1 MTSDYCACI
10 FVDFCI
16 FYLKDVAMKLI
27 RAVLITLSL
36 FISMPQRPEALEA
49 AKNPAIVFLSDFGTA
64 DDSVSQCKGV
74 MESVLPGARVVDMTH
89 EIPPYD
95 IRLAAFYLADSARV
109 WPAGTVF
116 IAVVD
121 PGVGTSRK
129 AAALKTKSGQF
140 FVGPDNGLFTLV
152 MRKFGVEKVI
162 SIENG
167 AYTRQL
173 VTTTFHG
180 RDIYS
185 PVAAWLARAPSIFE
199 KLGPPI
205 TAPVMLNL
213 PAPSVGTGTITGV
226 LLRVETP
233 YGNSWTN
240 IEERTIRESGLKE
253 GDMLSIGLN
262 GRVLDIPFV
271 RTFGDV
277 QKGEPLAY
285 INSRGLFSLALNM
298 YNFSEKYGAQP
309 DQPVSVSLSKAVS
322 AGK

>member
-1 MTSDYCACI
+1 
-10 FVDFCI
+10 
-16 FYLKDVAMKLI
+16 MKL
-27 RAVLITLSL
+27 L
-36 FISMPQRPEALEA
+36 FIIAALFSLLISVPQRPGAQEPARS
-49 AKNPAIVFLSDFGTA
+49 PAIVFLSDFGTA

-95 IRLAAFYLADSARV
+95 IRLAAFYLADSALV

-152 MRKFGVEKVI
+152 MRKFGVEKIV
-162 SIENG
+162 SIENSS
-167 AYTRQL
+167 YTRQF

-185 PVAAWLARAPSIFE
+185 PVAAWLARDPSVFE

-205 TAPVMLNL
+205 AAPVTLNL

-226 LLRVETP
+226 LLRVEAP
-233 YGNSWTN
+233 YGNVWTN
-240 IEERTIRESGLKE
+240 IDERTIRESGLKE
-253 GDMLSIGLN
+253 GEMLSIGLN

-277 QKGEPLAY
+277 QKGDPLAY

-298 YNFSEKYGAQP
+298 YNFSDKYGAQA
-309 DQPVSVSLSKAVS
+309 DQPVTVSLSRTVS

>member
-1 MTSDYCACI
+1 
-10 FVDFCI
+10 
-16 FYLKDVAMKLI
+16 MKL
-27 RAVLITLSL
+27 L
-36 FISMPQRPEALEA
+36 FVIAAMFSMIISMPQRPWAQETAG
-49 AKNPAIVFLSDFGTA
+49 KPPAIVFLSDFGTV

-95 IRLAAFYLADSARV
+95 IRLAAFYLADSALV
-109 WPAGTVF
+109 WPSGTVF
-116 IAVVD
+116 VAVVD

-129 AAALKTKSGQF
+129 AAAIRTKTGHF

-152 MRKFGVEKVI
+152 MRKFGVEKAV
-162 SIENG
+162 SIENA
-167 AYTRQL
+167 AYTRKL

-185 PVAAWLARAPSIFE
+185 PVAAWLARDPSVFE

-205 TAPVMLNL
+205 AAPVMLDL
-213 PAPSVGTGTITGV
+213 PAPSVGTGTITGA
-226 LLRVETP
+226 LLRVEAP
-233 YGNSWTN
+233 YGNVWTN
-240 IEERTIRESGLKE
+240 IDERTIRESGLKE
-253 GDMLSIGLN
+253 GDTLSIGLN
-262 GRVLDIPFV
+262 GRVLDIPFAH
-271 RTFGDV
+271 TFGDV

-298 YNFSEKYGAQP
+298 YNFSEKYGAQA
-309 DQPVSVSLSKAVS
+309 DQPLSVSRSKAIS